1 MHTRVRTHTN
11 ESWKARRSKREAG
24 EEMEE
29 TVKIPVV
36 AIGYQVLPGGF
47 RKLLVNEP
55 SGSTHVYNP
64 ERHFIIKA
72 NEKTESNK

>member
-1 MHTRVRTHTN
+1 
-11 ESWKARRSKREAG
+11 
-24 EEMEE
+24 MEE